1 MCSERWRDGCPCRTR
16 VCAGALGTLGTLHPR
31 RCGGSRVGSLTPR
44 PLSPLARWSR
54 SKRQDTVYLCE
65 AVLPLS
71 PPSPLGS
78 AGVTKL
84 QRDGGEQGARALG
97 CRPRPRPRLPWPPC
111 CARAL
116 ARSRPGVRTACH
128 SRRATEPCASASPSM
143 TRLSQPC
150 LPRQLAAMV
159 KGGSPMTLSLES
171 V

>member
-78 AGVTKL
+78 AGATTSCNGTEGSRGRGRSAAAPGHA
-84 QRDGGEQGARALG
+84 RDSRGHRAVRGRWLGVGRVCGLPATRGARLSPAPQ
-97 CRPRPRPRLPWPPC
+97 RPRP
-111 CARAL
+111 
-116 ARSRPGVRTACH
+116 
-128 SRRATEPCASASPSM
+128 
-143 TRLSQPC
+143 
-150 LPRQLAAMV
+150 
-159 KGGSPMTLSLES
+159 
-171 V
+171 

>member
-1 MCSERWRDGCPCRTR
+1 MTAVLVERACAQARSARSARCTRGGAAALASGPRLPYLCPRWQDGVVLNGRTPSTSVTR
-16 VCAGALGTLGTLHPR
+16 
-31 RCGGSRVGSLTPR
+31 SF
-44 PLSPLARWSR
+44 LSPLRPHW
-54 SKRQDTVYLCE
+54 D
-65 AVLPLS
+65 LPV
-71 PPSPLGS
+71 PPQAATGRRG
-78 AGVTKL
+78 A
-84 QRDGGEQGARALG
+84 GARALG

-111 CARAL
+111 CERAL

-128 SRRATEPCASASPSM
+128 SRRATEPCASASPSV